1 MRGAPLRSLLRAS
14 LTLWRATMEALIREL
29 LLKVGEDPARPG
41 LERTPQRAART
52 VEFLTSGYRQ
62 DPRRI
67 LAEGTFRGSS
77 EQTVLVKD
85 IDIFSLCEHHL
96 LPFFGKCHIG
106 YIPGD
111 RLVGLSKIVRVV
123 EAYSRRLQVQE
134 QLTEQVALTLEELL
148 EPRAVG
154 VVIQA
159 RHLCMMMRGVKKEGA
174 EVLTSCMRGRF
185 REEPSLRQ
193 EFLGLIGG

>member
-1 MRGAPLRSLLRAS
+1 
-14 LTLWRATMEALIREL
+14 MEALIREL
-29 LLKVGEDPARPG
+29 LLKLGEDPARPG
-41 LERTPQRAART
+41 LERTPQRVARA

-67 LAEGTFRGSS
+67 LAEGVFRGSS
-77 EQTVLVKD
+77 EQTVLVRD

-134 QLTEQVALTLEELL
+134 QLTEQVARTLEELL
-148 EPRAVG
+148 EPQAVG

-159 RHLCMMMRGVKKEGA
+159 QHLCMMMRGVKKENA
-174 EVLTSCMRGRF
+174 AVLTSCMRGRF
-185 REEPSLRQ
+185 REEASLRQ
-193 EFLGLIGG
+193 EFLGLIGS